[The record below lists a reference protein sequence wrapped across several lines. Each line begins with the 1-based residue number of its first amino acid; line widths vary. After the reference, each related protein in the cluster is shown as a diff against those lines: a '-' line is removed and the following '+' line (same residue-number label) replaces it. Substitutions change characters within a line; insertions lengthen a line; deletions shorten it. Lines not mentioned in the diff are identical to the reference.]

1 MLLRSRKEKV
11 ETMIKESRRKAKSQL
26 PKVKR
31 SSCQSLKGT
40 SFSRKKRKNKP
51 NKMPKM
57 VSLPKSQS
65 TKASQRQRLLLPGK
79 LHLMLRER
87 LTDLTLS
94 INLRNPYK
102 NSSSSEATNPPKKI
116 LRLLS
121 KSMSKPSTQ

>member
-11 ETMIKESRRKAKSQL
+11 ETMIKESRRKAKSLL

-102 NSSSSEATNPPKKI
+102 NSSSLEATNPPKKI